1 MKSFVTWTELERKL
15 AQELGGGGEFGERA
29 VVLRNFQRL
38 AKFSQERDS
47 RNALRV
53 HPSAFGDLEHC
64 RGYLGSLDESA
75 KLVQKQIKSGP
86 SA

>member
-15 AQELGGGGEFGERA
+15 AQELGGGEFGERA

-47 RNALRV
+47 RNAQ
-53 HPSAFGDLEHC
+53 C
-64 RGYLGSLDESA
+64 
-75 KLVQKQIKSGP
+75 
-86 SA
+86 